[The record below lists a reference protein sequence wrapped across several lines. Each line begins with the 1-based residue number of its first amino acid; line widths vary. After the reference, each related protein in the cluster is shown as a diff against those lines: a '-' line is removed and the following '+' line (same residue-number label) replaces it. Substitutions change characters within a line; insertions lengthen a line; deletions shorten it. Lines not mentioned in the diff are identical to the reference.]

1 MTQLVLT
8 ASNFLNIS
16 GIMEWFSDM
25 YRAYRKGAER
35 RALRRETL
43 RELRSL
49 TNHEL
54 RDLGIGRSDIMSI
67 ANGTFYEEKV
77 LNDVKTNN
85 NLKGWV

>member
-25 YRAYRKGAER
+25 YRAYKKGAER
-35 RALRRETL
+35 RTLRRQTL
-43 RELRSL
+43 RELSFL
-49 TNHEL
+49 TD
-54 RDLGIGRSDIMSI
+54 RDLKDIGISRSDITSL
-67 ANGTFYEEKV
+67 ANGTFHDTIVDE
-77 LNDVKTNN
+77 VKTND

>member
-25 YRAYRKGAER
+25 YRAYKKGAER
-35 RALRRETL
+35 RTLRRQTL
-43 RELRSL
+43 RELRNLSD
-49 TNHEL
+49 HEL

-67 ANGTFYEEKV
+67 ANGTFHDTRVDE
-77 LNDVKTNN
+77 VKTND